1 MPDAYFALGTTLAA
15 LANVETITEYAPH
28 VLPSQTIPLQGP
40 VARRVLS
47 GAVARNGAV
56 VMPMQWDIMKLSALR
71 SLLTTYWS
79 YTTASASLYA
89 SWLDETGHYSP
100 FAVTVSRPYPGDDYQ
115 INDQTWAKQISLTAY
130 NWTLQS
136 VTKTGDYT
144 VTTSDRLV
152 YANTAGGNIVLTLPA
167 ANAVNANTVFSAA
180 KTAAGNTLT
189 VQRAGADTV
198 NGGTNTTAT
207 ALNARIDLI
216 SNGVSAW
223 VTI

>member
-1 MPDAYFALGTTLAA
+1 MPDAYFALGTTLAG
-15 LANVETITEYAPH
+15 LANVETITGYAPY
-28 VLPSQTIPLQGP
+28 VLPTQTIPLQGP

-47 GAVARNGAV
+47 GAVVRAGAV
-56 VMPMQWDIMKLSALR
+56 VVPMQWDVMTLAALR
-71 SLLTTYWS
+71 ALLTTYWS
-79 YTTASASLYA
+79 YSTASASLYA
-89 SWLDETGHYSP
+89 TWLDETGHYSP

-115 INDQTWAKQISLTAY
+115 INDQTWARQISLTAY

-136 VTKTGDYT
+136 VTKTSDYT

-152 YANTAGGNIVLTLPA
+152 YANTAGGNITLTLPA
-167 ANAVNANTVFSAA
+167 ANAVSANTVFSAS
-180 KTAAGNTLT
+180 KTAAANTLT
-189 VQRAGADTV
+189 VQRAGSDTV

-216 SNGVSAW
+216 SDGVSAW

>member
-1 MPDAYFALGTTLAA
+1 MPDCYFALGTTLAA

-28 VLPSQTIPLQGP
+28 VLPTQVIPLQGP
-40 VARRVLS
+40 AARRVLS
-47 GAVARNGAV
+47 GAVVRAGAV
-56 VMPMQWDIMKLSALR
+56 VMPMQWDVMKLSALR

-79 YTTASASLYA
+79 YSTASANLYA

-100 FAVTVSRPYPGDDYQ
+100 FSVTVSRPYPGDDYQ

-152 YANTAGGNIVLTLPA
+152 YANTAGGNITLTLPA
-167 ANAVNANTVFSAA
+167 ASAVSANTVFSAS
-180 KTAAGNTLT
+180 KTSASNTLT

-198 NGGTNTTAT
+198 NGGANTTAT
-207 ALNARIDLI
+207 ALNARINVI

>member
-1 MPDAYFALGTTLAA
+1 MVDAYFALGTSLAA
-15 LANVETITEYAPH
+15 LANVEVLTGYAPH
-28 VLPSQTIPLQGP
+28 VLPTQTIPLQGP
-40 VARRVLS
+40 AVRRVLS
-47 GAVARNGAV
+47 GAVVRNGAV
-56 VMPMQWDIMKLSALR
+56 IVPMQWDIMTLSALR
-71 SLLTTYWS
+71 TLLTTYWG
-79 YTTASASLYA
+79 YDTASASLYA

-115 INDQTWAKQISLTAY
+115 INDQTWARQISLTAY

-136 VTKTGDYT
+136 VTKTSDYT
-144 VTTSDRLV
+144 VTISDRLV
-152 YANTAGGNIVLTLPA
+152 YADTTSGNIVLTLPA
-167 ANAVNANTVFSAA
+167 ANAVNANTVFSAV

-207 ALNARIDLI
+207 ALNARIDVI
-216 SNGVSAW
+216 SDGVSAW